1 MNWHLTTTHKICT
14 YALVGVS
21 LAAVAVAKAV
31 HPVALVLF
39 LLLGVVS
46 WFWEP
51 PRIRWERYAR
61 LWMPLTV
68 AVLVVLVLAT
78 VVLQANP
85 LDASLY
91 LLLYLA
97 LAKLFQR
104 ERPEDYNQAMA
115 LSFLLLAA
123 TTVYTDDI
131 LFGLLFALYVILGV
145 MNFTLYHLRVQ
156 VRNHP
161 KAAAQSRVF
170 GGTMMLALFWV
181 AVATFVLSVGLFFL
195 FPRIGLGFF
204 GRGVGQ
210 RETTQGFAEQV
221 TIGEHGRLN
230 RDTQVVMRVEFP
242 EGRPPEIMPLYWRG
256 VSFDRY
262 DGQAWVRT
270 LREGQLQSAQ
280 PDQVVELQR
289 PAPHLSLIRQDIYL
303 EPSPHQVLFALNPL
317 YRVKL
322 PAMVQRVRVQVGQ
335 LGGQQDRARL
345 IRQWGR
351 SVFVTRT
358 GDVYYNY
365 TGDVGYQY
373 TAWSRPVF
381 PSGNDLRRVDE
392 RLTLQQV
399 QEQFP
404 NDLYLQLPPEVNPK
418 IRELARELTRTAP
431 TYFDK
436 VQAIEDYLRR
446 NFTYTLDLPDPGA
459 EPPLDAFLFT
469 HRRGHCEYFATAM
482 TVMLRSIGIPARLVN
497 GYLGGRWNAYD
508 RYLAVL
514 AANAHSWVEV
524 PFAGYGWVTFDPTP
538 PGALP
543 PVGNWWS
550 DLYDALRFRWNKYVL
565 EYNLDTQMEGLKA
578 VQSWLSP
585 AGNRPSP
592 LSDWQTWWQR
602 HGLRLGVVLVLTGV
616 GGAWGYGSRG
626 RSLRARDGVGLVGL
640 VGFTGWVAQP
650 LAATWGAGLGGMAPA
665 VAYFLARYLHWGQP
679 SGRIPAIS
687 RLYLQLRD
695 ELPQQGVAVTPDM
708 GPMAV
713 LLALRQSDVPARDV
727 AVHLVETYMDVR
739 FGGQSLSRAA
749 WRDYQHQV
757 RALLRQWRRRQPQK
771 IRH

>member
-1 MNWHLTTTHKICT
+1 MTWNLTTTHKICT

-21 LAAVAVAKAV
+21 LSAVMIANAT
-31 HPVALVLF
+31 HPLANGVF
-39 LLLGVVS
+39 LLLGIAS

-51 PRIRWERYAR
+51 PRIQWERYAR

-68 AVLVVLVLAT
+68 AVLVVLVLGTIA
-78 VVLQANP
+78 LQANP

-91 LLLYLA
+91 LLLYLT

-104 ERPEDYNQAMA
+104 ERPEDYNQATA

-156 VRNHP
+156 VRSHP

-170 GGTMMLALFWV
+170 GSRMMLALFWV
-181 AVATFVLSVGLFFL
+181 AVATFVMSVGLFFL

-204 GRGVGQ
+204 GRGAGQ
-210 RETTQGFAEQV
+210 REDTVGFNEQV
-221 TIGEHGRLN
+221 NIGDHGRLN
-230 RDTQVVMRVEFP
+230 QDTQVVMRVEFP
-242 EGRPPEIMPLYWRG
+242 EGRPPQIMPLYWRG

-270 LREGQLQSAQ
+270 KMEGELKSAQ
-280 PDQVVELQR
+280 DRVVELQR
-289 PAPHLSLIRQDIYL
+289 PAENLSLIRQDIYL

-317 YRVKL
+317 YRVRL
-322 PAMVQRVRVQVGQ
+322 PEMVQGLRVQVGQ
-335 LGGQQDRARL
+335 LGESQDRARI

-351 SVFVTRT
+351 SVFLTRT

-365 TGDVGYQY
+365 VGDVGYQY
-373 TAWSRPVF
+373 TAWSRPIF
-381 PSGNDLRRVDE
+381 PSANDLRRVDWD
-392 RLTLQQV
+392 LTLKRV
-399 QEQFP
+399 NELWP
-404 NDLYLQLPPEVNPK
+404 HNSYLQLPPDLNPK
-418 IRELARELTRTAP
+418 IRELAEELTRTAP
-431 TYFDK
+431 TTFDK
-436 VQAIEDYLRR
+436 VQAIQDYLIN
-446 NFTYTLDLPDPGA
+446 NFTYTIDLPDPGA
-459 EPPLDAFLFT
+459 QPPLDAFLFT
-469 HRRGHCEYFATAM
+469 HQRGHCEYFATAM

-508 RYLAVL
+508 RYLAVQ

-524 PFAGYGWVTFDPTP
+524 PFAGYNWVTFDPTP

-543 PVGNWWS
+543 QVGNWWS

-565 EYNLDTQMEGLKA
+565 EYNLDTQMEGVKA
-578 VQSWLSP
+578 VQSWLTP

-592 LSDWQTWWQR
+592 LSNWQTWWQQN
-602 HGLRLGVVLVLTGV
+602 GLRLGVVLVLTGV
-616 GGAWGYGSRG
+616 GGAWGYASRG
-626 RSLRARDGVGLVGL
+626 QSFRGRDGVGLVVL

-650 LAATWGAGLGGMAPA
+650 LAVTWGAGLGGIAPA
-665 VAYFLARYLHWGQP
+665 LAYVLARYLQWGKTQATV
-679 SGRIPAIS
+679 PAIS

-695 ELPQQGVAVTPDM
+695 ELPQQGLAITPDM

-713 LLALRQSDVPARDV
+713 LLMIKTSDLPQRDGAAQV
-727 AVHLVETYMDVR
+727 VETYMNVR
-739 FGGQSLSRAA
+739 FGGQALSRSAFRIYQQQVQSLIRE
-749 WRDYQHQV
+749 WRT
-757 RALLRQWRRRQPQK
+757 RQKQK
-771 IRH
+771 IPH

>member
-1 MNWHLTTTHKICT
+1 MPWNLTTTHKLCT
-14 YALVGVS
+14 YALVGIS
-21 LAAVAVAKAV
+21 WAAVIIANAV
-31 HPVALVLF
+31 HPGANVLF
-39 LLLGVVS
+39 FLLGVVS

-51 PRIRWERYAR
+51 PRIRWEQYAR

-68 AVLVVLVLAT
+68 AVLVVLVLGT
-78 VVLQANP
+78 VALQANP

-91 LLLYLA
+91 LLLYLT

-131 LFGLLFALYVILGV
+131 LFGLLFALYVILAV

-156 VRNHP
+156 VRSHP
-161 KAAAQSRVF
+161 KAAAQSRLF
-170 GGTMMLALFWV
+170 GAKMMLALFWV

-210 RETTQGFAEQV
+210 REATQGFNEQV
-221 TIGEHGRLN
+221 HIGEHGRLN

-262 DGQAWVRT
+262 DGTAWIRT
-270 LREGQLQSAQ
+270 QVEGQVQSAQ
-280 PDQVVELQR
+280 DQVVTLRQ
-289 PAPHLSLIRQDIYL
+289 PAAHLSLIRQDIYL
-303 EPSPHQVLFALNPL
+303 EPSPHRVLFALHPL

-322 PAMVQRVRVQVGQ
+322 PETVQGVRVQVGQ
-335 LGGQQDRARL
+335 LGEAQDRAKI

-351 SVFVTRT
+351 SLVVTRT

-365 TGDVGYQY
+365 VGDVGYQY
-373 TAWSRPVF
+373 TAWSRPIF
-381 PSGNDLRRVDE
+381 PSANDLRRVDE
-392 RLTLQQV
+392 RATLQRV
-399 QEQFP
+399 RELFP
-404 NDLYLQLPPEVNPK
+404 NDMYVQLPPDMNPK
-418 IRELARELTRTAP
+418 IRELAVELTRTAP

-436 VQAIEDYLRR
+436 VQAIENYLRR
-446 NFTYTLDLPDPGA
+446 NFTYTIDLPDPGA

-514 AANAHSWVEV
+514 AAHAHSWVEV
-524 PFAGYGWVTFDPTP
+524 PFVGYGWVTFDPTP

-565 EYNLDTQMEGLKA
+565 EYNLDVQMEGVKT
-578 VQSWLSP
+578 VQSWLTP
-585 AGNRPSP
+585 AGDRSSP
-592 LSDWQTWWQR
+592 GGNGQTWWQR

-616 GGAWGYGSRG
+616 GGSWGYASRG
-626 RSLRARDGVGLVGL
+626 RSFRVRDGAGLVLLAGL
-640 VGFTGWVAQP
+640 TGWVAQP
-650 LAATWGAGLGGMAPA
+650 WAGMWGAGLGGMAP
-665 VAYFLARYLHWGQP
+665 VLAYVCARYVQWGRTQ
-679 SGRIPAIS
+679 GTLPAIS
-687 RLYLQLRD
+687 RLYVQVRD
-695 ELPQQGVAVTPDM
+695 ELLQQGLVITPDM

-713 LLALRQSDVPARDV
+713 LLALRRSDVPGRDV
-727 AVHLVETYMDVR
+727 AVQLVETYMHVR
-739 FGGQSLSRAA
+739 FGGQSLSRTA
-749 WRDYQHQV
+749 WRDYQKQV
-757 RALLRQWRRRQPQK
+757 RSLLRQWRRRQPQK
-771 IRH
+771 ISH